1 MIVVATD
8 DFELY
13 HDVVGELRDRD
24 VRFTTIESGADPPPG
39 TRVVI
44 RTPSDTISLP
54 PDAESVV
61 VAGSEARRAVESA
74 VSILRG
80 GDDGRAVVGVDP
92 GSNPGIA
99 ILVGD
104 EIIGAF
110 QVPLSK
116 AVETIKSELTD
127 LDDPDPIVRIGD
139 GARLQGAQ
147 LVNDLEDVAVE
158 LIDEA
163 GTTPYLGA
171 GARGMGDVLA
181 AINIAR
187 RSGEVIETRTLEPT
201 AGEIQR
207 IKDRSRQMA
216 PENRTIDAE
225 LARRVAIGELTLAEA
240 LSLHRDDSDARTGT
254 E

>member
-1 MIVVATD
+1 
-8 DFELY
+8 
-13 HDVVGELRDRD
+13 
-24 VRFTTIESGADPPPG
+24 
-39 TRVVI
+39 
-44 RTPSDTISLP
+44 
-54 PDAESVV
+54 
-61 VAGSEARRAVESA
+61 
-74 VSILRG
+74 
-80 GDDGRAVVGVDP
+80 VGVDP

-240 LSLHRDDSDARTGT
+240 LSLHRDDSDARTET

>member
-1 MIVVATD
+1 VIVVATD

-24 VRFTTIESGADPPPG
+24 VRFTTIESGTDPPPG
-39 TRVVI
+39 TQVII
-44 RTPSDTISLP
+44 RTPADTVSLP

-80 GDDGRAVVGVDP
+80 GDDGRTIVGVDP

-104 EIIGAF
+104 EVISAF
-110 QVPLSK
+110 QVPLSE

-127 LDDPDPIVRIGD
+127 IDDPDPIVRIGD

-147 LVNDLEDVAVE
+147 LVNDLEDVVVE
-158 LIDEA
+158 IVDEA

-187 RSGEVIETRTLEPT
+187 RSGEITETRTLEPT

-225 LARRVAIGELTLAEA
+225 LARRVAVGELTLGEA
-240 LSLHRDDSDARTGT
+240 LSVHRGD